1 MGAETIIIIVLVI
14 AALGVVVSVVY
25 LGIQIHQQNEI
36 TKAQFGNSLTQ
47 RLYERYFAT
56 AKDSEFADFLAKD
69 WGGKL
74 THGEEWRASMFIVMA
89 LVDIFD
95 VYEKF
100 KKGFV
105 EEKHLTV
112 RMNALK
118 LGTMK
123 TPLARGV
130 WDFWKVTRDTDFIE
144 WFESEMFGGE
154 SKEWNNDGGY
164 VPDGIKSSIRR
175 D

>member
-1 MGAETIIIIVLVI
+1 
-14 AALGVVVSVVY
+14 
-25 LGIQIHQQNEI
+25 
-36 TKAQFGNSLTQ
+36 
-47 RLYERYFAT
+47 
-56 AKDSEFADFLAKD
+56 
-69 WGGKL
+69 
-74 THGEEWRASMFIVMA
+74 
-89 LVDIFD
+89 VDIFD

-144 WFESEMFGGE
+144 WFEDEMFSGE
-154 SKEWNNDGGY
+154 SKEWNKDGGY

>member
-1 MGAETIIIIVLVI
+1 
-14 AALGVVVSVVY
+14 
-25 LGIQIHQQNEI
+25 
-36 TKAQFGNSLTQ
+36 
-47 RLYERYFAT
+47 
-56 AKDSEFADFLAKD
+56 
-69 WGGKL
+69 
-74 THGEEWRASMFIVMA
+74 
-89 LVDIFD
+89 
-95 VYEKF
+95 
-100 KKGFV
+100 
-105 EEKHLTV
+105 
-112 RMNALK
+112 MNALK